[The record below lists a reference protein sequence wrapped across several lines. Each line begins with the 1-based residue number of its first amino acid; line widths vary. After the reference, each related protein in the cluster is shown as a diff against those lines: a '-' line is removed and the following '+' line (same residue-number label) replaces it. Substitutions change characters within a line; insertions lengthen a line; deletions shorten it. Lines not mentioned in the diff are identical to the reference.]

1 MELRVDMEEI
11 KILFVDDEPGILDQA
26 KIFLER
32 EDERF
37 DIITSNSAS
46 QALKLLDKQGF
57 DVIVSDYQ
65 MPDIDG
71 LEFLEE
77 IRNVRGDDIPFIMF
91 TGRGREEVAMRALN
105 LGADRYMQ
113 KGGDPKSQYGVLA
126 QAIAQESMHYRTET
140 SLKKKNELLTQIF
153 ERSEEGFYIRD
164 ISGKLTFVNESF
176 ADIHGYSQDE
186 LIDKESRSFLTDESK
201 KQVEK
206 LGIDDLVDRW
216 VDIEIETKSGQKKT
230 LQNAIFPL
238 RDEDGE
244 IQEIFG
250 IVNDIT
256 DKVEAEE
263 RLELALEGTK
273 AGIWDWNIQTGELV
287 VDERYVGIVGYE
299 LEELEPVSFET
310 WKELA
315 HPQDLKRSNELL
327 EKHFAGETDIY
338 EFEGR
343 MKHKDGHWVWVLD
356 RGKVMEWDE
365 NGDPLRMTGT
375 HTDISKKKEYE
386 ELAKEMYSLRS
397 AIREINQH
405 IVQED
410 DFEVILQKTCK
421 TLKDFRD
428 YMDVSI
434 AIRRKDDKIVPIAH
448 HGDHER
454 KLWSLKPGEDEDVPS
469 CIEEVQKTGEI
480 HIIEEVDKECGGCGF
495 CEHTE
500 NHRSI
505 LVPML
510 KEGRVNGVLSACVPS
525 EKEIADEEIEL
536 LKEVSVDLAFARDKM
551 VAEEELEKKRR
562 LLEKTEEISDVG
574 GWEYDVENDEMYWT
588 DNLFELHGFS
598 RRIKRGYIERSLEF
612 YPPEVKEE
620 VKKAFERAV
629 EEGETYDL
637 EVPFVNAQG
646 KEMWVR
652 TLGEP
657 IIEDGK
663 VVKVVGNLMDI
674 TERKRK
680 EEALRES
687 EERYKNLF
695 YKTPLGTIHYDDKG
709 VITDCNE
716 RFVELI
722 GSSKEVLIGLNMLEN
737 LEDEELIKEVRRSLE
752 NGEGYYEGY
761 YTSITAGKT
770 TPVRVLFKGIKDEDD
785 DIYAG
790 IGLVEDITERK
801 KAEDEIKTSEE
812 RYRRLFE
819 TAQDGMLILDG
830 ETGEIKDA
838 NPYILELIGYSK
850 EELVGKEL
858 WEIGTF
864 RNIAENREKFQEL
877 VDEGYV
883 RYEDLPLKTKSG
895 EKIPVEFV
903 SNTYMVSDK
912 RVAQCNIRSI
922 KDRHEREKEL
932 DLLYKILRYS
942 QEEDTDI
949 EDILE
954 KTAQLVPESFQWP
967 EYAVCKI
974 ELDNKEYKSER
985 FEGSEHRLGNDI
997 VVDGD
1002 IRGSIVVHYT
1012 EKRPEQDIGPFLNQE
1027 NALIEGVADILGMVI
1042 HKREIEERSRMH
1054 ARLLDHI
1061 RSAVIYTDIDG
1072 KVTYW
1077 NKGAEDLYGWE
1088 AEEVICKNIV
1098 DITPSLMNKDQAEE
1112 IMRELQQGNEWSGEF
1127 TLKKKDGSEFDAWVV
1142 DSPVLDKNGELK
1154 GIIGISYDISE
1165 QKKTE
1170 RKLEKSKDE
1179 IKGLY
1184 ELSSKLQNCET
1195 EKGVFQIAIEAVD
1208 EIFQFDIAA
1217 IIMEEDGKG
1226 IVKASTS
1233 KVSEE
1238 LGYRTEL
1245 DRGIVGLSFREKQP
1259 YLITDIDEFHKAEP
1273 KTRKYKSGITVPIG
1287 DTGVF
1292 QAVSEAINDFD
1303 ESDLEVAQLFISHIK
1318 ETLDRIER
1326 EEELQKSKGR
1336 IEKLHDVVAGF
1347 EKCETE
1353 DEIYSLA
1360 MHAAEEILDFDIC
1373 GFDAVENDRFV
1384 IKAISSELPEKGSIE
1399 RHIKEGGLDTKTYKT
1414 QRSYLVDDLKKSK
1427 DAKPVRS
1434 EYRSA
1439 ISVPIGKKGVF
1450 QAVSTE
1456 PDHFDEEDLKMAELL
1471 IKHVREALERVKMGE
1486 KEKFLH
1492 ALLRHDVGNK
1502 VQIIDGYL
1510 DLIDDEFELP
1520 EKGRKYLQKARKG
1533 VAGSIDLIDKV

>member
-1 MELRVDMEEI
+1 MEEI

-46 QALKLLDKQGF
+46 QALKLLDEQGF

-91 TGRGREEVAMRALN
+91 TGRGREEVAMRTLN

-126 QAIAQESMHYRTET
+126 QAIAQESRHYRTET

-273 AGIWDWNIQTGELV
+273 AGIWDWNIQTGDLV
-287 VDERYVGIVGYE
+287 VDERYAGIVGYK

-310 WKELA
+310 WEELA
-315 HPQDLKRSNELL
+315 HPEDLKRSNELL

-365 NGDPLRMTGT
+365 DGDPVRMTGT
-375 HTDISKKKEYE
+375 HIDISEKKEY
-386 ELAKEMYSLRS
+386 
-397 AIREINQH
+397 
-405 IVQED
+405 
-410 DFEVILQKTCK
+410 
-421 TLKDFRD
+421 
-428 YMDVSI
+428 
-434 AIRRKDDKIVPIAH
+434 
-448 HGDHER
+448 
-454 KLWSLKPGEDEDVPS
+454 
-469 CIEEVQKTGEI
+469 
-480 HIIEEVDKECGGCGF
+480 
-495 CEHTE
+495 
-500 NHRSI
+500 
-505 LVPML
+505 
-510 KEGRVNGVLSACVPS
+510 
-525 EKEIADEEIEL
+525 
-536 LKEVSVDLAFARDKM
+536 
-551 VAEEELEKKRR
+551 
-562 LLEKTEEISDVG
+562 
-574 GWEYDVENDEMYWT
+574 
-588 DNLFELHGFS
+588 
-598 RRIKRGYIERSLEF
+598 
-612 YPPEVKEE
+612 
-620 VKKAFERAV
+620 
-629 EEGETYDL
+629 
-637 EVPFVNAQG
+637 
-646 KEMWVR
+646 
-652 TLGEP
+652 
-657 IIEDGK
+657 
-663 VVKVVGNLMDI
+663 
-674 TERKRK
+674 

-687 EERYKNLF
+687 ERRYKNLF

-716 RFVELI
+716 RFVDII

-737 LEDEELIKEVRRSLE
+737 LEDKELIKEVRRSLE
-752 NGEGYYEGY
+752 NGEGYYKGE
-761 YTSITAGKT
+761 YTSVTAGKT
-770 TPVRVLFKGIKDEDD
+770 TPVRVLFKGMKDEDD

-801 KAEDEIKTSEE
+801 KAEEEIKTSEE

-819 TAQDGMLILDG
+819 TAQDGMLILDV

-850 EELVGKEL
+850 KELVGKEL

-895 EKIPVEFV
+895 GKIPVEFV

-932 DLLYKILRYS
+932 DLFYKILRYS
-942 QEEDTDI
+942 QEEDTYI

-954 KTAQLVPESFQWP
+954 KTVQLVPESLLWP
-967 EYAVCKI
+967 ESAVCKI
-974 ELDNKEYKSER
+974 ELDDREYKSDG
-985 FEGSEHRLGNDI
+985 FKKSEYGLANDI

-1002 IRGSIVVHYT
+1002 IRGSIVVDYT
-1012 EKRPEQDIGPFLNQE
+1012 EEKPEQDIGPFLNQE
-1027 NALIEGVADILGMVI
+1027 KALIQGVADILGMVI
-1042 HKREIEERSRMH
+1042 QKREAEERSGLH
-1054 ARLLDHI
+1054 ARLLNHI

-1072 KVTYW
+1072 KITYW

-1088 AEEVICKNIV
+1088 AEEVIGKNIV

-1112 IMRELQQGNEWSGEF
+1112 IMRKLRQGNEWSGEF
-1127 TLKKKDGSEFDAWVV
+1127 ILKRKDGSEFEAWVV

-1154 GIIGISYDISE
+1154 GII
-1165 QKKTE
+1165 
-1170 RKLEKSKDE
+1170 
-1179 IKGLY
+1179 
-1184 ELSSKLQNCET
+1184 
-1195 EKGVFQIAIEAVD
+1195 
-1208 EIFQFDIAA
+1208 
-1217 IIMEEDGKG
+1217 
-1226 IVKASTS
+1226 
-1233 KVSEE
+1233 
-1238 LGYRTEL
+1238 
-1245 DRGIVGLSFREKQP
+1245 
-1259 YLITDIDEFHKAEP
+1259 
-1273 KTRKYKSGITVPIG
+1273 
-1287 DTGVF
+1287 
-1292 QAVSEAINDFD
+1292 
-1303 ESDLEVAQLFISHIK
+1303 
-1318 ETLDRIER
+1318 
-1326 EEELQKSKGR
+1326 
-1336 IEKLHDVVAGF
+1336 
-1347 EKCETE
+1347 
-1353 DEIYSLA
+1353 
-1360 MHAAEEILDFDIC
+1360 
-1373 GFDAVENDRFV
+1373 
-1384 IKAISSELPEKGSIE
+1384 
-1399 RHIKEGGLDTKTYKT
+1399 
-1414 QRSYLVDDLKKSK
+1414 
-1427 DAKPVRS
+1427 
-1434 EYRSA
+1434 
-1439 ISVPIGKKGVF
+1439 
-1450 QAVSTE
+1450 
-1456 PDHFDEEDLKMAELL
+1456 
-1471 IKHVREALERVKMGE
+1471 
-1486 KEKFLH
+1486 
-1492 ALLRHDVGNK
+1492 
-1502 VQIIDGYL
+1502 
-1510 DLIDDEFELP
+1510 
-1520 EKGRKYLQKARKG
+1520 
-1533 VAGSIDLIDKV
+1533 